1 MRSLVTFLIGL
12 VGVLPALAQ
21 SGAPPFAAFDKA
33 SEATFYDPHDLAI
46 GPDGNLYVADKNGG
60 RIVVLDKQT
69 LEIKE
74 VMFDRQLPGVHD
86 ISFSKDGKAAIA
98 VTGMSLVLLFSNLKN
113 AEEEPLAYP
122 ASRTEGALLHSN
134 GRLYAMAGGTGT
146 LIAYEGEKVVAT
158 ADGLFGAHDVDEAPD
173 GSIWV
178 ADNFGRRLVKFSP
191 DLTLLQSLDHERF
204 AFAGPRY
211 LAIDDFGRLI
221 VADQDAHRILLI
233 DPDGEDGG
241 TLLGAL
247 GDGIPGLGP
256 NKFDDPEGV
265 AVEGSTY
272 YFSDSDNNRIVR
284 YTLVVN

>member
-1 MRSLVTFLIGL
+1 MRTIAPFIL
-12 VGVLPALAQ
+12 ALLWATMAHAQ
-21 SGAPPFAAFDKA
+21 SQTPPFAAFDKA
-33 SEATFYDPHDLAI
+33 SEASFFDPHDLAI
-46 GPDGNLYVADKNGG
+46 GPDGDLYVADKNGA
-60 RIVVLDKQT
+60 RIVVLDNQT
-69 LEIKE
+69 LEIKQTIH
-74 VMFDRQLPGVHD
+74 DRNLPGVHD
-86 ISFSKDGKAAIA
+86 ISFSKDGKAAVA
-98 VTGMSLVLLFSNLKN
+98 VTGMSIVLLFNDIKN
-113 AEEEPLAYP
+113 TAEQPIAYP

-134 GRLYAMAGGTGT
+134 GRLYAMAGGTGA
-146 LIAYEGEKVVAT
+146 LIAYEGEKIVAT

-191 DLTLLQSLDHERF
+191 DLKRMQTLDHEKF
-204 AFAGPRY
+204 AFIGPRY
-211 LAIDDFGRLI
+211 LAIDEFGRLI

-247 GDGIPGLGP
+247 GDGTPGLGP

-265 AVEGSTY
+265 AVQGSTY
-272 YFSDSDNNRIVR
+272 FFSDSDNNRIVR